1 MSSHE
6 QYTPGSAS
14 GAEIKKNGEKWTLVL
29 VRELAHQADKVWQ
42 ALTDPAQLQQWA
54 PYDADRNLGTVGNAT
69 LSWTGSPHASQAQ
82 VKRADAPK
90 VLEFSLGEQ
99 DMRWELEPLG
109 SGTRLTLWINI
120 DRRFIAMGA
129 TGWHICFDVLGRLLA
144 GQPMARIAGPDAMK
158 LDGWQRLQA
167 EYAQQLGVEIPN
179 WPSRPS

>member
-1 MSSHE
+1 MNNPE

-42 ALTDPAQLQQWA
+42 ALTEPDQLRQWA

-69 LSWTGSPHASQAQ
+69 LSWAGSPHASEAQ

-129 TGWHICFDVLGRLLA
+129 TGWHVCFDVLGRLLA

-167 EYAQQLGVEIPN
+167 EYAQQLGVEIPS